1 MVHGHKSFP
10 WVGGLVAMAISRFNL
25 SPSLC
30 VMFPDRF
37 RDEEFD
43 DRMMESSFAQQQ
55 FEEMRR

>member
-1 MVHGHKSFP
+1 M
-10 WVGGLVAMAISRFNL
+10 GGLVAMAISMFNL
-25 SPSLC
+25 SPSLH
-30 VMFPDRF
+30 VIFLDRF